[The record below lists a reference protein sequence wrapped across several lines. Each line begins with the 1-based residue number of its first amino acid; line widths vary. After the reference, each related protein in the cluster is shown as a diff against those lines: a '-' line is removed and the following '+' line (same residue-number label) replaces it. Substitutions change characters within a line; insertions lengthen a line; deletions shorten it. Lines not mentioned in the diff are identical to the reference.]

1 MEDPND
7 RSLLPLLK
15 GGLLILVIGFLLC
28 FFLLAFG
35 VESKLAIFI
44 GWEFIPI
51 TMMVWYMKQ
60 YHLKETKDEDR
71 EYYRMIVRIALMVFM
86 AVLVPVIVFL

>member
-1 MEDPND
+1 MT
-7 RSLLPLLK
+7 
-15 GGLLILVIGFLLC
+15 
-28 FFLLAFG
+28 FG
-35 VESKLAIFI
+35 VKSKIAIFV

-51 TMMVWYMKQ
+51 AMITMMVRYMKQ